1 VITGDTGNN
10 VLIGLDSVDIL
21 NGGDGNDTIEGGRGG
36 DILSGGNGID
46 TLSYENSM
54 STVRINMAPAGNG
67 NITLASSG
75 DATGDTVTDD
85 FENLVGS
92 VRIDFLSGNNG
103 NNVIVGGGGAD
114 VMDGSGGNDTYRF
127 RSLSEIQEDL
137 IVFGSGDKIDLQAID
152 AITGGSDDT
161 FTFVSGPLTAAGQLH
176 FVGGFVEGDVNGGGA
191 DFRINVTGAASL
203 SASDFIL

>member
-1 VITGDTGNN
+1 MITGDTGNN

-114 VMDGSGGNDTYRF
+114 VMDGSGERHL
-127 RSLSEIQEDL
+127 SLQE
-137 IVFGSGDKIDLQAID
+137 FKRNP
-152 AITGGSDDT
+152 GG
-161 FTFVSGPLTAAGQLH
+161 LNCL
-176 FVGGFVEGDVNGGGA
+176 
-191 DFRINVTGAASL
+191 R
-203 SASDFIL
+203 